1 MSTKLPW
8 TRLNAEQ
15 WIIDVSC
22 MKPMEKAVY
31 LTLSLFMRKTQE
43 PLDEDTFLLS
53 RYVGCTEK
61 AFNKALIGLLRTKKI
76 VRLDD
81 GRLWSLEVE
90 EELNNSNKNLEKS
103 SIKAAKAAKARWDEK
118 ENNEPKMHKH
128 KNHTS
133 NDACA
138 SESDACAENLMLGNA
153 INNNIN
159 IYNKKTNTI
168 VLAKKETEFEDLETT
183 DLVDEPIEVD
193 AVESQSEQIAT
204 SSDNQ
209 PPIHEQTS
217 IPKKAKRVKADR
229 GCRLPADFEPD
240 YDFAIEEGLPPER
253 VKVEIAKFRD
263 FWNAKAGKDASK
275 RDWQATWR
283 NWVRRAVENL
293 ERGKIYGKQSTEKTE
308 QQRGWSYRVAQH
320 MSNIK
325 NSDSVYKFLFE
336 DDNRTTIP
344 LENGAKAID
353 CRSGESYLISP

>member
-61 AFNKALIGLLRTKKI
+61 AFNKALIGLLCTKKI

-153 INNNIN
+153 HNINNNIN

-183 DLVDEPIEVD
+183 D
-193 AVESQSEQIAT
+193 
-204 SSDNQ
+204 
-209 PPIHEQTS
+209 
-217 IPKKAKRVKADR
+217 
-229 GCRLPADFEPD
+229 
-240 YDFAIEEGLPPER
+240 
-253 VKVEIAKFRD
+253 
-263 FWNAKAGKDASK
+263 
-275 RDWQATWR
+275 
-283 NWVRRAVENL
+283 
-293 ERGKIYGKQSTEKTE
+293 
-308 QQRGWSYRVAQH
+308 
-320 MSNIK
+320 
-325 NSDSVYKFLFE
+325 
-336 DDNRTTIP
+336 
-344 LENGAKAID
+344 
-353 CRSGESYLISP
+353 

>member
-1 MSTKLPW
+1 
-8 TRLNAEQ
+8 
-15 WIIDVSC
+15 
-22 MKPMEKAVY
+22 MEKAVY

-61 AFNKALIGLLRTKKI
+61 AFNKALIGLLCTKKI

-153 INNNIN
+153 HNINNNIN

-183 DLVDEPIEVD
+183 D
-193 AVESQSEQIAT
+193 
-204 SSDNQ
+204 
-209 PPIHEQTS
+209 
-217 IPKKAKRVKADR
+217 
-229 GCRLPADFEPD
+229 
-240 YDFAIEEGLPPER
+240 
-253 VKVEIAKFRD
+253 
-263 FWNAKAGKDASK
+263 
-275 RDWQATWR
+275 
-283 NWVRRAVENL
+283 
-293 ERGKIYGKQSTEKTE
+293 
-308 QQRGWSYRVAQH
+308 
-320 MSNIK
+320 
-325 NSDSVYKFLFE
+325 
-336 DDNRTTIP
+336 
-344 LENGAKAID
+344 
-353 CRSGESYLISP
+353 